1 MNGLIRIGSRGSKL
15 AILQTRII
23 GEKLRELY
31 PDWNY
36 RIIPIKTRG
45 DLILPK
51 KIGETEGKGIFVKE
65 IEEALLRGDVD
76 LAVHSLK
83 DLPTE
88 SPPGAMIAAV
98 LERDDPREAF
108 LSRSGQTLA
117 ELPPGSRIGTS
128 SLRRMIQLK
137 EMHPDIEVM
146 PLRGNV
152 PTRIQKMNEGE
163 VEALVVALAGLKRLS
178 MENLAIECFSPE
190 IFVPAAGQGALAVET
205 RQDEWFK
212 WVQPLNHTETE
223 QEIIAERAFLK
234 AIGGGCRMPVGAW
247 GKVEGDTLTLWGL
260 VGLDNR
266 ICRGTIRGKKWEGE
280 DLGEKLARRLIH
292 DAG

>member
-1 MNGLIRIGSRGSKL
+1 MKGSIRIGSRGSKL
-15 AILQTRII
+15 AILQARII

-36 RIIPIKTRG
+36 QIIPIQTRG
-45 DLILPK
+45 DVISSRG
-51 KIGETEGKGIFVKE
+51 IGEIEERGIFVKE
-65 IEEALLRGDVD
+65 VEEALLRRDVD

-88 SPPGAMIAAV
+88 TPPGLVIAAV

-117 ELPPGSRIGTS
+117 GLPPGSRVGTS

-137 EMHPDIEVM
+137 EIRPDIEVV

-163 VEALVVALAGLKRLS
+163 VEALVVALAGLKRLG

-190 IFVPAAGQGALAVET
+190 IFVPAAGQGT
-205 RQDEWFK
+205 
-212 WVQPLNHTETE
+212 
-223 QEIIAERAFLK
+223 
-234 AIGGGCRMPVGAW
+234 
-247 GKVEGDTLTLWGL
+247 
-260 VGLDNR
+260 
-266 ICRGTIRGKKWEGE
+266 
-280 DLGEKLARRLIH
+280 
-292 DAG
+292 